1 MHHSHE
7 FQSIHES
14 LLLQMSNGMQARPS
28 SPSSQHSQH
37 SPGAGDCRTSNGHLT
52 ASNGGGTN
60 ALITTTADSG
70 ATTTTTSSV
79 NGGVGVGESSRRCGR
94 PSCGSVNPT
103 TGGAEFCSSECVV
116 GQCREV
122 YTNWSGAAAT
132 NGQPQQQQQAQPA
145 PPPPRSEYSPRLAK

>member
-1 MHHSHE
+1 
-7 FQSIHES
+7 
-14 LLLQMSNGMQARPS
+14 MSNGMQARPS

-52 ASNGGGTN
+52 ASNGGGGTN

-79 NGGVGVGESSRRCGR
+79 NGGVGESSRRCGR

-132 NGQPQQQQQAQPA
+132 NGQPQQHQAQPA
-145 PPPPRSEYSPRLAK
+145 PPPPRSEYSPRVAK